1 VAERLMPKFSKRAE
15 EKHQCIR
22 PVDMGSIEQL
32 EELVELVSSEK
43 VSKNADKLCF

>member
-15 EKHQCIR
+15 EKAQRIR

-32 EELVELVSSEK
+32 EELVELVSSGK
-43 VSKNADKLCF
+43 VS